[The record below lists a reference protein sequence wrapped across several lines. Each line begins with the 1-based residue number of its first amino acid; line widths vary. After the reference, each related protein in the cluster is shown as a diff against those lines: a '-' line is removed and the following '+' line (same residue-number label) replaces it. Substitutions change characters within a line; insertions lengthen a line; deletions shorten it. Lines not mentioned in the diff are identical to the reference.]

1 MTNLH
6 FTVIS
11 YGGEKEI
18 CGNIKEN
25 IQKSSEVAPL
35 DCTVGKVNINVDKRS
50 AFILVD
56 FMFYVNIG

>member
-35 DCTVGKVNINVDKRS
+35 DCTVRENKHKCG
-50 AFILVD
+50 
-56 FMFYVNIG
+56 